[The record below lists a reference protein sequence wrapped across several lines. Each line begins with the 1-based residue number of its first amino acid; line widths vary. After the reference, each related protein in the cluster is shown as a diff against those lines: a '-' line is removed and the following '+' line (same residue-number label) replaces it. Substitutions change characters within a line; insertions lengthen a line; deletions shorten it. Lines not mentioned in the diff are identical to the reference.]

1 MEEQIAGL
9 REHMAATSELASEAL
24 RELRALR
31 EDHRKEMQ
39 ALTDKHNAL
48 DRAFAEARGTVRGVK
63 IGWAAAFAARLTHDV
78 SPRSRPTPY
87 TMLGRSPSDG
97 TPKSRA

>member
-9 REHMAATSELASEAL
+9 SKQVAASNDATAEAL
-24 RELRALR
+24 REIKALR
-31 EDHRKEMQ
+31 EDYRKEMQ

-63 IGWAAAFAARLTHDV
+63 IGWAAAFAAIGGGIVAVAAKV
-78 SPRSRPTPY
+78 SELFS
-87 TMLGRSPSDG
+87 
-97 TPKSRA
+97 